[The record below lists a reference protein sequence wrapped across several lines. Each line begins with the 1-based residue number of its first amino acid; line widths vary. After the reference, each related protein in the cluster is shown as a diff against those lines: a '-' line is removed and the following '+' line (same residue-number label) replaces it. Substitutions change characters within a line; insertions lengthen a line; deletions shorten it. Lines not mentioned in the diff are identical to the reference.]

1 MTAYHTLLAVTAY
14 HRLDG
19 TVGILIDLTSDDF
32 IQGLVDRK
40 CHSGSLSDHENV
52 RGGFGLVR

>member
-1 MTAYHTLLAVTAY
+1 MFPKINMPARMAERYTFWGYHTLLAVRAY

-32 IQGLVDRK
+32 IQGP
-40 CHSGSLSDHENV
+40 C
-52 RGGFGLVR
+52 